1 MPELITTTAI
11 AKASL
16 GALQENQKWIINY
29 FLVSFF
35 WKYYKNYLRDN
46 ILIHREAETEAAKE
60 LEKRMQNIESNPNPI
75 LIAVQK
81 ESEIEYR
88 NMFWVLQKVASKVS
102 NGVGGQIDPDKM
114 KRLKDLSKEF
124 SSDDMQE
131 IIASI
136 LAGEYNTPW
145 TYSLKTMDIVKN
157 LSREDI
163 NLFRKFW
170 GLVVNGEFVFWSF
183 FELWTENHK
192 KLISSGIGYKEYLYL
207 QELWL
212 FSGSNSGRNMGD
224 LTWIEYHYTFKIAN
238 RKIIFKQKWEFTIQG
253 MSYLT
258 QAGKDLFS
266 LVDPLFDE
274 ELFSITKNE
283 FERLWLTEV

>member
-1 MPELITTTAI
+1 MPDPITTAVTS
-11 AKASL
+11 ASI

-35 WKYYKNYLRDN
+35 WDYYKNYLKNN
-46 ILIHREAETEAAKE
+46 ILIHREAETEAAIE
-60 LEKRMQNIESNPNPI
+60 LEKRIQGMESNPNPI
-75 LIAVQK
+75 LKAVQN

-102 NGVGGQIDPDKM
+102 DSAIGQIDPDKM

-145 TYSLKTMDIVKN
+145 TYSLKTMSIIEN
-157 LSREDI
+157 LSRDDI
-163 NLFRKFW
+163 NLFRKFGW
-170 GLVVNGEFVFWSF
+170 FVVNGEFVFWSF
-183 FELWTENHK
+183 FELWTENHT
-192 KLISSGIGYKEYLYL
+192 KLILSGILYNEYLYL

-212 FSGSNSGRNMGD
+212 FSGSSSARKMGD
-224 LTWIEYHYTFKIAN
+224 LTWTEYQYTFKIAN
-238 RKIIFKQKWEFTIQG
+238 RKVVFKQKWEFTIQNI
-253 MSYLT
+253 SYLT

-266 LVDPLFDE
+266 LVDPLFNE

-283 FERLWLTEV
+283 FERFWLVGV